1 MNTQVNIRLP
11 DELLEKAQVY
21 AEEHGFGTLQE
32 FIKETIREKVFEEP
46 TISEK
51 ELNLVLKL
59 ADAVS
64 KDKNLFGTREELN
77 LKLKRGR

>member
-11 DELLEKAQVY
+11 DDLLEKAQAY
-21 AEEHGFGTLQE
+21 AEENGFGTLQE
-32 FIKETIREKVFEEP
+32 FIKETIREKVFDEP

-51 ELNLVLKL
+51 ELDLVIKL
-59 ADAVS
+59 AGAIS
-64 KDKNLFGTREELN
+64 KNKSLLGTREELN